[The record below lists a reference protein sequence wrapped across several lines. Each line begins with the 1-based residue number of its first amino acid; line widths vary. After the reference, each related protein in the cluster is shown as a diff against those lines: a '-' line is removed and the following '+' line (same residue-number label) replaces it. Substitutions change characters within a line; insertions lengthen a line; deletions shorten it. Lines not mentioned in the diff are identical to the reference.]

1 MTTIVINEN
10 TKMGKLIMTIIKE
23 TNCGKIIQDNK
34 KGAND
39 CGFSHAPNKETIE
52 ALKEAKAGKT
62 KKYESAKDLFKALD
76 SL

>member
-34 KGAND
+34 KGTNECD
-39 CGFSHAPNKETIE
+39 FSHTPNKEI
-52 ALKEAKAGKT
+52 
-62 KKYESAKDLFKALD
+62 
-76 SL
+76 